1 MSMDTTH
8 IFLLTNPNSM
18 ERKCTTCDLSI
29 STRGNMRMWRGR
41 RSGVLASHTA
51 AYHDEGVAGDGEAGA
66 GFECCKGNT
75 ILTCDI
81 DKLERTATVDDG
93 HCTVAA
99 GGCAIAIAGNRQL
112 VEREPDEGDG
122 RVVGQFGHV
131 TQRMPRW

>member
-51 AYHDEGVAGDGEAGA
+51 AYHDEVWQVMVKPVPGLSAA
-66 GFECCKGNT
+66 KGT
-75 ILTCDI
+75 
-81 DKLERTATVDDG
+81 
-93 HCTVAA
+93 
-99 GGCAIAIAGNRQL
+99 
-112 VEREPDEGDG
+112 PS
-122 RVVGQFGHV
+122 
-131 TQRMPRW
+131 